1 MQQYQQRPD
10 QQLRDLLN
18 TSNEP
23 VIEFTDSN
31 LILGK
36 PSDLLGFGNA
46 NTQLNVR
53 GIEGEDYKGQVKVYY
68 NRLDLGVLF
77 GGGYRAEF
85 SALGQSSLYRLL
97 PEISKALGITFTEE
111 DLVNVDLKLL
121 GEGEQVIIELSAK
134 PGSIAYK
141 GYTTVLFNRRQLMLT
156 DVVLDRKMVQLS
168 HPDPVLEGYKSAG
181 LLTWG
186 IDFTLLLTE
195 LTVNPHGAYYRGN
208 WSNYTALKA
217 KLADLY
223 NIVDWPAIDASQK
236 STDSVKV
243 YETKNLPDA
252 NRNFSHVAVQTG
264 IRSNGYSGTAY
275 FHYII

>member
-10 QQLRDLLN
+10 HRLRELLN
-18 TSNEP
+18 SSNDP
-23 VIEFTDSN
+23 AIEFTDTN

-53 GIEGEDYKGQVKVYY
+53 GIAGTDYKGQVKVYY

-77 GGGYRAEF
+77 GGGYRPEF
-85 SALGQSSLYRLL
+85 TALGQSSLHRLL
-97 PEISKALGITFTEE
+97 PEISKALGITFTED

-141 GYTTVLFNRRQLMLT
+141 GYTTILFNRRQLLLT
-156 DVVLDRKMVQLS
+156 DVVRGRALAELT

-186 IDFTLLLTE
+186 MDFTIIAPQLRVTRSS
-195 LTVNPHGAYYRGN
+195 AFWRGN
-208 WSNYTALKA
+208 WTSYSALKA
-217 KLADLY
+217 KLDELY
-223 NIVDWPAIDASQK
+223 NIVDWPAIDASSK

-243 YETKNLPDA
+243 YETKALPDA

-275 FHYII
+275 FHYNI